1 MRYPEHKVGRLSLLA
16 AAGLIA
22 LTAAACSRSAQQ
34 DAVSEIATPKAA
46 LPLTTAEAPP
56 SAPAPTVRDLPPAP
70 PARVA
75 RLRDE
80 DQRYAYA
87 DLGYNMG
94 DAFAD
99 APPDYGFDYDG
110 VEPWVWQSDAGAY
123 QVVEP
128 LPDGDRYYYY
138 QPGDDYPFLVRD
150 PDYAYG
156 FDDGQLVVVYDH
168 YGHALGPDEADRR
181 AGMAGRILLRAS
193 ALYAAAH
200 HDPHVAVAQD
210 RWTGR
215 RGRLESARQSWHSAQ
230 TQDPAWRAYTDAHE
244 QDQRDRWAEERM
256 RRQAETAR
264 VDQSLNEPQRAERA
278 LAQARSEQT
287 WLQQRRSGQP
297 ASGQGGQPAG
307 SPPPRLATVSAPA
320 TPPAPQAQGLGSGG
334 PGEHRHMPPPQ
345 AGQGQPPI
353 SATTG
358 QQQAQ
363 TEIQHKGPG
372 RPEAGA
378 HQPPPA
384 LASVQT
390 HPAAPQQAMLET
402 QHRAQQQAAAQ
413 GHQDGQQQAAL
424 EAKRQERQQAAASQ
438 QQALLEAQHK
448 ERRQQHDAVAVLAN
462 QPPKQQPA
470 IEAQHQAQQQAQHA
484 QQQAALEARR
494 QEHQQQHDAGAQ
506 AHQAAQQQAALEAQH
521 AQQQAQHAQQ
531 QAEHAQQH
539 AQQQALLEAQHKAQ
553 QQQQSAAAQAH
564 QAAQQ
569 QSAALAQHQ
578 APPHATPPA
587 KPPSKPQHAPPGQPP
602 AKDKKPGQGDDGHP

>member
-22 LTAAACSRSAQQ
+22 LTTACSRSAQQ

-46 LPLTTAEAPP
+46 LPMTTAEAPP

-110 VEPWVWQSDAGAY
+110 VQPWVWQSDAGAY

-156 FDDGQLVVVYDH
+156 FDGGQLVVVYDH
-168 YGHALGPDEADRR
+168 YGRALGPDEADRR
-181 AGMAGRILLRAS
+181 AGMAGRLLLRAS

-215 RGRLESARQSWHSAQ
+215 RGRLESDHRSWQTAQ
-230 TQDPAWRAYTDAHE
+230 TQDPAWRTYDDAHQ
-244 QDQRDRWAEERM
+244 QDERDRWAGERM

-264 VDQSLNEPQRAERA
+264 VDQSLNEPQRAARA

-287 WLQQRRSGQP
+287 WLQLRRSGQP
-297 ASGQGGQPAG
+297 TSGQGGQPAG
-307 SPPPRLATVSAPA
+307 GPPPRLATASAPA
-320 TPPAPQAQGLGSGG
+320 TPP
-334 PGEHRHMPPPQ
+334 PP
-345 AGQGQPPI
+345 
-353 SATTG
+353 
-358 QQQAQ
+358 
-363 TEIQHKGPG
+363 
-372 RPEAGA
+372 
-378 HQPPPA
+378 
-384 LASVQT
+384 
-390 HPAAPQQAMLET
+390 
-402 QHRAQQQAAAQ
+402 
-413 GHQDGQQQAAL
+413 
-424 EAKRQERQQAAASQ
+424 
-438 QQALLEAQHK
+438 
-448 ERRQQHDAVAVLAN
+448 
-462 QPPKQQPA
+462 
-470 IEAQHQAQQQAQHA
+470 QAQHA

-494 QEHQQQHDAGAQ
+494 QEHQQQQHDAAAAQ
-506 AHQAAQQQAALEAQH
+506 AHQGARQQAALEAQH

-531 QAEHAQQH
+531 QAQH

-553 QQQQSAAAQAH
+553 QQQAA
-564 QAAQQ
+564 
-569 QSAALAQHQ
+569 AALAQHQ
-578 APPHATPPA
+578 APPHVAPPA
-587 KPPSKPQHAPPGQPP
+587 KPLHAPPGQPP
-602 AKDKKPGQGDDGHP
+602 AKGKKPGQGDDGHP